1 VLTEGVD
8 IHLPDFLIRLPF
20 HMPYRQL
27 ERFARNLPKYIERSV
42 APYYIGLNG
51 RGLRSGQRANV
62 LTYSK
67 S

>member
-27 ERFARNLPKYIERSV
+27 ERFARNLPEYIERSV
-42 APYYIGLNG
+42 APYYIGLN
-51 RGLRSGQRANV
+51 RRVKER
-62 LTYSK
+62 TKSK
-67 S
+67 CLNIQ